1 VNSAALSLADE
12 LSPQYANAGHH
23 GVRPEDVSRESSLGN
38 LNKEFMSLNV
48 QQSFFQKAVASRPWL
63 PVSHHSFGV
72 SCDVRPAF
80 GFSRDAPL
88 PSKSFNGHE
97 TSYKHSVSQTRRP
110 LNFNSPEFRPG
121 ASFDRFASDPNAIS
135 GSSWIDED
143 FSDALLPQELGQRE
157 VDSDYKYDEPSQ
169 PVPISFA
176 PSTDGTS
183 HYFLP
188 SAYDIQQ
195 GGQLFS
201 PASALKQSN
210 PQGAFPSAFTPR
222 VSQQGLHGQSS
233 LLSHFRATM
242 KTQRH
247 ELRDI
252 YGHVVEFSSDQHGS
266 RFIQTR
272 LETANAEERERVFSE
287 IRPYLI
293 PLMTDVF
300 GNYVIQ
306 KFFEYGSLSH
316 KDVLAATMQGQ
327 VVSLSCQPYGCRV
340 VQKALDHVSNSQQ
353 AALVNELDG
362 AVIDLIQDQNGNHV
376 IQKVIER
383 CSAPM
388 IDFVV
393 RAMRGQVHRLSIH
406 SYGCR
411 VVQRCL
417 EKPALPSKSL
427 IFSELTECIQT
438 MIPDQYGN
446 YVVQY
451 IVTHEDTECKRRIM
465 AHVIDNLEILSRHK
479 YASNVVEKCVQ
490 NSDAAYRSNIVRS
503 LSNIAKRR
511 SESESLVGM
520 VKDQYGNYVIR
531 KCNEPG
537 LQVRDVLNFGCCRNS
552 PRHTVRG

>member
-1 VNSAALSLADE
+1 MNSAALSITDE
-12 LSPQYANAGHH
+12 LSSQYAHMGLHDASS
-23 GVRPEDVSRESSLGN
+23 DAISREPAVSM
-38 LNKEFMSLNV
+38 LNNTFTSPDL
-48 QQSFFQKAVASRPWL
+48 QQSYFQRSVASRPWL
-63 PVSHHSFGV
+63 PVSHHSFGT
-72 SCDVRPAF
+72 SRDVRPAS
-80 GFSRDAPL
+80 GFSRDAPM
-88 PSKSFNGHE
+88 PSKSFNGNDN
-97 TSYKHSVSQTRRP
+97 SYGHPVSRATRP

-121 ASFDRFASDPNAIS
+121 MSFGEFPMDQAASPGLSWGGEAFA
-135 GSSWIDED
+135 
-143 FSDALLPQELGQRE
+143 DALLPQALGQQE
-157 VDSDYKYDEPSQ
+157 YDSDFAFDTQAQ
-169 PVPISFA
+169 PVPINSTFSNNAASHSFQ
-176 PSTDGTS
+176 
-183 HYFLP
+183 P
-188 SAYDIQQ
+188 SAHNIRQ
-195 GGQLFS
+195 GPGS
-201 PASALKQSN
+201 
-210 PQGAFPSAFTPR
+210 FPSASAPNQVNPITAIPSGSAPR
-222 VSQQGLHGQSS
+222 ISKQGAHGQSP

-272 LETANAEERERVFSE
+272 LETANSEERERVFSE
-287 IRPYLI
+287 IQPYLI

-316 KDVLAATMQGQ
+316 KDTLAATMQGQ

-340 VQKALDHVSNSQQ
+340 VQKALDHVSTIQQ

-383 CSAPM
+383 CAAHM
-388 IDFVV
+388 VDFVV

-417 EKPALPSKSL
+417 EKPALASKSL
-427 IFSELTECIQT
+427 IFSELTDCIQT

-451 IVTHEDTECKRRIM
+451 IVTHEDTECRRRIM

-490 NSDAAYRSNIVRS
+490 NSDAAYRSSIVHS

-531 KCNEPG
+531 KCAEPG
-537 LQVRDVLNFGCCRNS
+537 LLWKHADF
-552 PRHTVRG
+552 

>member
-1 VNSAALSLADE
+1 M
-12 LSPQYANAGHH
+12 
-23 GVRPEDVSRESSLGN
+23 SR
-38 LNKEFMSLNV
+38 V
-48 QQSFFQKAVASRPWL
+48 
-63 PVSHHSFGV
+63 
-72 SCDVRPAF
+72 
-80 GFSRDAPL
+80 
-88 PSKSFNGHE
+88 
-97 TSYKHSVSQTRRP
+97 TRP
-110 LNFNSPEFRPG
+110 LNFNSPEFHPSI
-121 ASFDRFASDPNAIS
+121 AFDKFAADQNTNS
-135 GSSWIDED
+135 GPLCEAED
-143 FSDALLPQELGQRE
+143 LADALFSRAFGQRQY
-157 VDSDYKYDEPSQ
+157 DSDSAVESHAQ
-169 PVPISFA
+169 PVSSSSIY
-176 PSTDGTS
+176 STDAAS
-183 HYFLP
+183 YSFHP
-188 SAYDIQQ
+188 SAHDAQH
-195 GGQLFS
+195 GAELS
-201 PASALKQSN
+201 LSSSVLEQSSST
-210 PQGAFPSAFTPR
+210 GAFPLGSAPR
-222 VSQQGLHGQSS
+222 ISRQGLHGQSA

-272 LETANAEERERVFSE
+272 LETANSEERERVFGE

-316 KDVLAATMQGQ
+316 KDILAATMQGQ

-340 VQKALDHVSNSQQ
+340 VQKALDHVSTSQQ

-383 CSAPM
+383 CSAAM
-388 IDFVV
+388 VDFVV

-417 EKPALPSKSL
+417 EKSALPSISL
-427 IFSELTECIQT
+427 IFSELTDCIQT

-490 NSDAAYRSNIVRS
+490 NSDGAYQSSIVHA

-531 KCNEPG
+531 KCTKLG
-537 LQVRDVLNFGCCRNS
+537 LTLGNILILDCGRNS
-552 PRHTVRG
+552 ARHALRERISRAGELAPTGDCAGEAHKPKQ